1 MIWGLSSASLMQS
14 SQSSSVAALERG
26 TPAGEGRAAS
36 PAPCRLPELIAPAGD
51 WECARAAVENG
62 ADAIYFGL
70 EKFNARMRANNFT
83 EADLPALMEFLHQRG
98 VKGYVT
104 FNILVFENELAE
116 AEQYARTIIN
126 AGVDAA
132 VVQDVGL
139 CPLLRRLSPD
149 FPIHVS
155 TQMTVTSAAGVAFA
169 RELGCSRVVLAR
181 ECSLKEIAAL
191 QFSPA
196 AGDQTS
202 ASHNPLPLE
211 VFIHG
216 ALCVAYS
223 GQCLTSEALGGR
235 SANRGECAQACRMPY
250 ELIADGRGVDL
261 GDRKYLLSPQ
271 DLAGLEVLP
280 ELVRLGVAAL
290 KIEGRLKSPEYV
302 ANITRI
308 YHKALDRL
316 GGAAPTERDGLL
328 SLALSSRGGERSGA
342 APRERRSAGG
352 EQKAHSTA
360 ASDHPSLVSSH
371 DRYELEMAFSRGLYT
386 GWFRGT
392 NNQQLVH
399 GRFGKK
405 RGVFLGE
412 VSRVGEAGVWV
423 KLAGP
428 LKPGDGVVFDAG
440 HPEQEEEGGRVYE
453 VRSAECG
460 AWKSKSEAQ
469 SPKSKV
475 EGGPVMELRFGR
487 GDVDLRRVHAG
498 DKLWK
503 TSDPE
508 LDRRL
513 RQSFKGTAPRFQRP
527 IQMEAHGLGGKPLTL
542 IVRDELGHVVR
553 LKSAMPLARAEK
565 QPLTRDRLREQ
576 LGRLG
581 GTAFRLGEL
590 TNRLEG
596 GVVLPVSELNR
607 LRREAVR
614 ELETLRA
621 QPKRWS
627 LECGVRSAECGVEDG
642 AAPHSALRTPHLI
655 VLVRDYAQLETAL
668 QCGVTTL
675 YCEFEDPKK
684 YREAVTRF
692 RGSALRTP
700 HSEIFVA
707 PPRVFKAG
715 EEWTLK
721 QVRSCEADG
730 YLVRNYDHLEFFA
743 QDRRIGDYS
752 LNIANGLAAEYFKR
766 RFELERVTASYDLNG
781 AQLAALLEA
790 TPPEWFEITI
800 HQHMPMFHMEH
811 CVFCAFLSSGTDYT
825 NCGRPCDRHDVKLR
839 DRVGAEHP
847 VKADAGCRNTVF
859 NALAQT
865 GAEEVS
871 RLIALGARHFR
882 VEFLN
887 EGPQQGAATI
897 SKYRQLLDGQVGGGQ
912 VWRELKLLNQLGV
925 TRGQKKG

>member
-1 MIWGLSSASLMQS
+1 MAGPAQTRAVEGLRRRVCSRAVWELSSASLMQNGQTIS
-14 SQSSSVAALERG
+14 TTALERDVS
-26 TPAGEGRAAS
+26 AGEPPAAS
-36 PAPCRLPELIAPAGD
+36 PVPARLPELIAPAGD

-70 EKFNARMRANNFT
+70 ERFNARMRANNFT
-83 EADLPALMEFLHQRG
+83 EADLPALMAFLHRRG

-116 AEQYARTIIN
+116 AEQYARAMIA

-132 VVQDVGL
+132 VVQDVGVCRL
-139 CPLLRRLSPD
+139 IRQLSPD

-155 TQMTVTSAAGVAFA
+155 TQMTVTSAAGVEFA
-169 RELGCSRVVLAR
+169 RELGCNRVVLAR
-181 ECSLKEIAAL
+181 ECSLKEIEAL
-191 QFSPA
+191 QSRQL
-196 AGDQTS
+196 AGYQLSTTP
-202 ASHNPLPLE
+202 NPLPLE

-250 ELIADGRGVDL
+250 ELIADGKVVGL
-261 GDRKYLLSPQ
+261 GDQKYLLSPQ

-280 ELVRLGVAAL
+280 ELVRMGVAAL

-308 YHKALDRL
+308 YRQALDRL
-316 GGAAPTERDGLL
+316 GEA
-328 SLALSSRGGERSGA
+328 
-342 APRERRSAGG
+342 
-352 EQKAHSTA
+352 QQ
-360 ASDHPSLVSSH
+360 PSLVTRQ
-371 DRYELEMAFSRGLYT
+371 DRYEMEMAFSRGLYT

-412 VSRVGEAGVWV
+412 VAQIHGESVWV
-423 KLAGP
+423 RLEGP

-440 HPEQEEEGGRVYE
+440 HPEREEEGGRVYE

-460 AWKSKSEAQ
+460 MRSAKSEVR
-469 SPKSKV
+469 SPKSEV
-475 EGGPVMELRFGR
+475 RSGGLAELRFGR
-487 GDVDLRRVHAG
+487 GDIDFRRVHVG
-498 DKLWK
+498 DKVWK

-513 RQSFKGTAPRFQRP
+513 RQSFEGTPPRFQRP
-527 IQMEAHGLGGKPLTL
+527 IRMEAHGLAGKPLTL

-553 LKSAMPLARAEK
+553 LDSTMPLARAEK
-565 QPLTRDRLREQ
+565 QPLTSDRLREQ

-581 GTAFRLGEL
+581 GTAFQLGEL
-590 TNRLEG
+590 KNCLEG
-596 GVVLPVSELNR
+596 DVVLPLSELNR

-614 ELETLRA
+614 ELEARRA
-621 QPKRWS
+621 QPKRWRV
-627 LECGVRSAECGVEDG
+627 ECGVRSAECGIPAT
-642 AAPHSALRTPHLI
+642 AASPTIPHSALHTPHLV
-655 VLVRDYAQLETAL
+655 VLVRDFAQLEAAM
-668 QCGVTTL
+668 QCGVVTL
-675 YCEFEDPKK
+675 YCEFEDLKK
-684 YREAVTRF
+684 YREAVARF
-692 RGSALRTP
+692 RSSTLRAP

-707 PPRVFKAG
+707 PPRITKPG
-715 EEWTLK
+715 EEWVLK

-730 YLVRNYDHLEFFA
+730 YLVRNHDHLGFFA
-743 QDRRIGDYS
+743 NDRRVGDYS
-752 LNIANGLAAEYFKR
+752 LNIANRLAAEYFKS
-766 RFELERVTASYDLNG
+766 RFGLERVTASYDLNG
-781 AQLAALLEA
+781 AQLEALLQA
-790 TPPEWFEITI
+790 APPEWFEITI

-825 NCGRPCDRHDVKLR
+825 NCGRPCDKHDLKLR

-865 GAEEVS
+865 GAEDVS
-871 RLIALGARHFR
+871 RLVALGARHFR
-882 VEFLN
+882 IEFLN
-887 EGPQQGAATI
+887 EGPDQVAATI
-897 SKYRQLLDGQVGGGQ
+897 AKYRQLLDGQITGAR

-925 TRGQKKG
+925 TRGQKRG